1 MVGACVVSAFLF
13 LDPYYW
19 FSTVQM
25 AGGEVDL
32 LQNLTSGMSTILL
45 PASLTTYD
53 RTTHKLEEN

>member
-1 MVGACVVSAFLF
+1 
-13 LDPYYW
+13 
-19 FSTVQM
+19 M
-25 AGGEVDL
+25 AGVDVDL